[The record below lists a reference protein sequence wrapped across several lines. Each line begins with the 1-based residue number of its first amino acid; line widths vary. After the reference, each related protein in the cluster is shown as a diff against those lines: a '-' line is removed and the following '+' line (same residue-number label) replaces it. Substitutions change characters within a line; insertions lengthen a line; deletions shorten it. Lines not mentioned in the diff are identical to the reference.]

1 MSYNDNLYTKNYNT
15 FNEWM
20 NHVISKKTVYPRFRI
35 PYDEWVRDYIEDIK
49 NKSIDDVKSLIRYLL
64 MPINRKMDLMDYESF
79 KRMQNS
85 DNESFRM
92 LYIKMSQNER
102 YIRIENGQ
110 DAWEGLTW
118 VLELLPSRPYR
129 AIQALKS
136 YVLAQHNLTDDR
148 ITGIDQ
154 CADIIMAKFIY
165 YENPLEKLLQL
176 KPIEFEW
183 LIEELYLLMGYN
195 TVWTP
200 STRDGGKDIIA
211 TIMRM
216 DGYERIYVECK
227 LYSTT
232 DLTLETVKAFFGT
245 IIKDEISRGVL
256 FCTGYVNE
264 NLKEFDK
271 RIQIWAYEDINV
283 LLNAHLGSDW
293 AERLDIVISN
303 QRKKYKKTNN

>member
-136 YVLAQHNLTDDR
+136 YVQIGRASCR
-148 ITGIDQ
+148 
-154 CADIIMAKFIY
+154 
-165 YENPLEKLLQL
+165 
-176 KPIEFEW
+176 
-183 LIEELYLLMGYN
+183 
-195 TVWTP
+195 
-200 STRDGGKDIIA
+200 
-211 TIMRM
+211 
-216 DGYERIYVECK
+216 ERV
-227 LYSTT
+227 
-232 DLTLETVKAFFGT
+232 
-245 IIKDEISRGVL
+245 
-256 FCTGYVNE
+256 
-264 NLKEFDK
+264 
-271 RIQIWAYEDINV
+271 
-283 LLNAHLGSDW
+283 
-293 AERLDIVISN
+293 
-303 QRKKYKKTNN
+303 